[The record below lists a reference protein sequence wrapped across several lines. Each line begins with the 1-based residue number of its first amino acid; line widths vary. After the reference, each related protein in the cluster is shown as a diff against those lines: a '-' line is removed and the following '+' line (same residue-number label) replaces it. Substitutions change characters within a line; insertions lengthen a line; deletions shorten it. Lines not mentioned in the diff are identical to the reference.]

1 MTAQLPADMACPSD
15 NSFGPT
21 VGGCRDDF
29 DFTVL
34 FEQTVFT
41 LTPSCFFIL
50 LSLPALVVK
59 VRAPVVVQAAWLL
72 RLKLIFTLT
81 HAALR
86 LSIVVLDS
94 SGAFQAIDNK
104 AISSSAATAS
114 LFAAL
119 CLVPYSY
126 ISNSRSLRPSHIIG
140 LYLVVTVL
148 LDVASARTA
157 SLMPPSTV
165 RPAYGRLLIAATCIK
180 FILLI
185 LESWQK
191 SRWILLD
198 AKTICPEARSS
209 LLSLGVFGWLYSLFL
224 NGYRGLLCLD
234 TLYVL
239 DKDMECEKLWQ
250 NFQLV
255 LVKHPTRGKC
265 YGLARA
271 LVRTLYIYM
280 MLPVVPRLV
289 LLGASFCQPF
299 LIDALLS
306 FLQQDVRDK
315 SHGYGLIFATMLM
328 YLTMATSETLYWY
341 LQERFVAR
349 VRGCLVQATYFKTTN
364 LPSSVSEDASVLT
377 LMSTD
382 VERVLI
388 GILSLHEFWANMI
401 QAGISC
407 WLLQKTLG
415 TVFVAPVIVV
425 LGSTGLVLLA
435 SKLITPRQ
443 RAWME
448 AIQAR
453 VGVTADTIGQMKN
466 IKMAGMARPVEKSIQ
481 ALRDK
486 EIGIGGRWRIM
497 MVFCST
503 LAQAPMILSPIVTL
517 ALTSK
522 TLNTITVFVSTSYIM
537 MLASP
542 LQVMLQRIPQL
553 ANGLTCLERIQHFLE
568 RDDRND
574 MRTSGHQEI
583 EERRLQT
590 IPSDEQV
597 PMATIAP
604 LADDM
609 IVSNGAFG
617 WVEDAPLLR
626 NVNLVIPKGKLTII
640 SGPVGSGKS
649 TLCKA
654 LLGEILFA
662 GGQVKIPG
670 NGSIAYCDQQPV
682 LTNSTVQDNI
692 IGFSKF
698 DELRY
703 QRVLQVTMLN
713 TDLLAMPL
721 GDQTVVGS
729 KGISLSG
736 GQKQRLSIAR
746 AIYAT
751 GINRLLIDD
760 SLSGLDA
767 TTAEYVFN
775 HVFGP
780 NGFTTSEGKTVIV
793 CTHNQKFTAFAHSL
807 IELDSDGNV
816 SQISRTPRLTSP
828 TTSITS
834 QSDSPPPGKV
844 PGPSEVPLAMA
855 TTTPSAADRA
865 RRTGDRTVYK
875 YYFSCIGKFPL
886 AAFFICGICFGF
898 LDNFPRVWL
907 TLWTQDL
914 DESHGPS
921 HTQGYY
927 IDIYGMLQ
935 LLGWITVFM
944 VSLVALTTFTRQGG
958 SKLHRQTLSSIINA
972 TLPLFTKTDIGI
984 LINYFSQDMTF
995 VDAQLPSAMIN
1006 IILDLT
1012 SIIGMAALL
1021 ASSSPW
1027 LALTYP
1033 ALYGILWFVQ
1043 DFYLRTS
1050 RQLRLLDLE
1059 AKSPLYANYLS
1070 TLNGVAT
1077 IRAFGWVQDSLK
1089 YNAQLVDRSQRAR
1102 YQLAMIQRWLHLT
1115 LSLIVAVTATCLV
1128 ALMTR
1133 LGAGA
1138 AISGASLVTLMRLS
1152 QSLVDLVT
1160 FYASLETSIGAVAR
1174 LRAFSQNTETEP
1186 VPESNTVTPPS
1197 WPQRG
1202 VIDIQ
1207 NIWASYDSSGSD
1219 YCLERLHVN
1228 IAAGEKVALCG
1239 RTGSGKSS
1247 FLLLLLALLDPLDR
1261 PNESSGV
1268 TIDGQD
1274 ITKMDRQVLRE
1285 RLITIPQDPIF
1296 LPPGSTAAENIDPL
1310 NTATRE
1316 QCEEV
1321 ISLVGLS
1328 SAVEGFGG
1336 CASDSFRSSALSYGQ
1351 RQLFSLARAV
1361 LKKRLNGTSLLLL
1374 DEFTSSVD
1382 SETERKMMNI
1392 IMQEFANDTIIMVSH
1407 RLDVVTELFDRVLA
1421 SANDKE

>member
-1 MTAQLPADMACPSD
+1 M
-15 NSFGPT
+15 
-21 VGGCRDDF
+21 
-29 DFTVL
+29 
-34 FEQTVFT
+34 
-41 LTPSCFFIL
+41 
-50 LSLPALVVK
+50 
-59 VRAPVVVQAAWLL
+59 
-72 RLKLIFTLT
+72 
-81 HAALR
+81 
-86 LSIVVLDS
+86 VLDGS
-94 SGAFQAIDNK
+94 VAFQAIDNK
-104 AISSSAATAS
+104 AVGSSAAATS

-126 ISNSRSLRPSHIIG
+126 ISHSRSLRPSHIIG

-165 RPAYGRLLIAATCIK
+165 RPAYGRLLITATCTK
-180 FILLI
+180 FILLV

-198 AKTICPEARSS
+198 VKTICPEARSS
-209 LLSLGVFGWLYSLFL
+209 LLSLGVFGWLYRLFL
-224 NGYRGLLCLD
+224 NGYRGLLSLD

-239 DKDMECEKLWQ
+239 DKDMECERLWQ
-250 NFQLV
+250 RLQSV
-255 LVKHPTRGKC
+255 LAKHPTRGRRH
-265 YGLARA
+265 GLARA
-271 LVRTLYIYM
+271 LVRTLSFYM

-299 LIDALLS
+299 LIDALLG

-315 SHGYGLIFATMLM
+315 NHGYGLIFATMLM

-364 LPSSVSEDASVLT
+364 LPSSVSDDASVLT

-407 WLLQKTLG
+407 WLLQRTLG

-425 LGSTGLVLLA
+425 LACTGLVLLA

-443 RAWME
+443 RAWMQ
-448 AIQAR
+448 AIEAR
-453 VGVTADTIGQMKN
+453 VGVTADAIGQMKN
-466 IKMAGMARPVEKSIQ
+466 IKMAGMARPVETSIQ
-481 ALRDK
+481 DLRDQ

-497 MVFCST
+497 MVFCAS

-522 TLNTITVFVSTSYIM
+522 SLNTTTVFISISYITL
-537 MLASP
+537 LASP
-542 LQVMLQRIPQL
+542 LQVMLQKIPQL
-553 ANGLTCLERIQHFLE
+553 ANGLTCLERIQHFME

-574 MRTSGHQEI
+574 MRTSGYQDNDES
-583 EERRLQT
+583 RLQG
-590 IPSDEQV
+590 ILSDEQV
-597 PMATIAP
+597 PMTAMAP
-604 LADDM
+604 LADDLV
-609 IVSNGAFG
+609 VSNGTFG
-617 WVEDAPLLR
+617 WVEGAPLLR
-626 NVNLVIPKGKLTII
+626 SVNLVIPKGKLTII
-640 SGPVGSGKS
+640 TGPVGCGKS

-654 LLGEILFA
+654 LLGEISFTS
-662 GGQVKIPG
+662 GQVKIPR
-670 NGSIAYCDQQPV
+670 NGRIAYCDQQPV
-682 LTNSTVQDNI
+682 LTNSSIRDNI
-692 IGFSKF
+692 IGFTKF

-713 TDLLAMPL
+713 TDLLTMPL

-751 GINRLLIDD
+751 GINTLLVDD

-767 TTAEYVFN
+767 TTEDYIFN

-780 NGFTTSEGKTVIV
+780 HGFTTGEDKRVIM
-793 CTHNQKFTAFAHSL
+793 CTHNQRFTAFAHSL
-807 IELDSDGNV
+807 IEIEGDGSI
-816 SQISRTPRLTSP
+816 SQICKTPHLNSS
-828 TTSITS
+828 TTSIAS
-834 QSDSPPPGKV
+834 HSDSALPDKV
-844 PGPSEVPLAMA
+844 AGPSEASQA
-855 TTTPSAADRA
+855 TTTATTPSATDRA
-865 RRTGDRTVYK
+865 RRTGDRTIYK
-875 YYFSCIGKFPL
+875 YYFSYIGKLPL

-907 TLWTQDL
+907 TFWTQDL
-914 DESHGPS
+914 DNPHRPS

-927 IDIYGMLQ
+927 IGIYSMLQ
-935 LLGWITVFM
+935 IAGWVTAFM
-944 VSLVALTTFTRQGG
+944 VSLVPLTSFTRQGG
-958 SKLHRQTLSSIINA
+958 SKLHRQTLSSIVNA
-972 TLPLFTKTDIGI
+972 TLPLFTKTDIGV
-984 LINYFSQDMTF
+984 LINYFSQDLGF
-995 VDAQLPSAMIN
+995 VDTQLPLAMIN

-1043 DFYLRTS
+1043 HFYLRTS

-1070 TLNGVAT
+1070 TLNGVTT

-1089 YNAQLVDRSQRAR
+1089 YNAQLVDRSQQAR

-1128 ALMTR
+1128 ALMTH

-1160 FYASLETSIGAVAR
+1160 FYASLETSIGAVTR

-1186 VPESNTVTPPS
+1186 VPESSTVTPPS
-1197 WPQRG
+1197 WPQKST
-1202 VIDIQ
+1202 IDIQ
-1207 NIWASYDSSGSD
+1207 NAWASYDGSGSD
-1219 YCLERLHVN
+1219 YCLEGLNVN

-1247 FLLLLLALLDPLDR
+1247 FLLLLLSLLDPLDR

-1274 ITKMDRQVLRE
+1274 VSKMDRQMLRE

-1310 NTATRE
+1310 NTATHE

-1328 SAVEGFGG
+1328 SVVEGFGG
-1336 CASDSFRSSALSYGQ
+1336 CASDTFRSSALSHGQ

-1382 SETERKMMNI
+1382 SETERKMMDI
-1392 IMQEFANDTIIMVSH
+1392 IIEEFANDTIIMVSH
-1407 RLDVVTELFDRVLA
+1407 RLDVVTELFDRVLVMQSGVLKESGNPRTLASYPNSLYAQLLA
-1421 SANDKE
+1421 SANDK